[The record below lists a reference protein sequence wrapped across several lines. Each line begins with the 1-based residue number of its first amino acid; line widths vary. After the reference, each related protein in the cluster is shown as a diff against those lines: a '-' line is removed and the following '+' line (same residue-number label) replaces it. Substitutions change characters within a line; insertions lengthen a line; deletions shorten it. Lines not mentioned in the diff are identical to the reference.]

1 MKVANAK
8 EQSQE
13 IEYLTLISKDDF
25 KFSKGP
31 FKYYFIM
38 FLTFVGPPTHLFDDL

>member
-25 KFSKGP
+25 KFSNP
-31 FKYYFIM
+31 N
-38 FLTFVGPPTHLFDDL
+38 